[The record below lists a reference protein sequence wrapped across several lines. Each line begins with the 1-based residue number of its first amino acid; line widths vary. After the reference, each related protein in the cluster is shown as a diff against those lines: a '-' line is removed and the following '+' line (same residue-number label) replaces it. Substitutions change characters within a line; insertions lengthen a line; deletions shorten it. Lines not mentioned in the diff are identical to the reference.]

1 MILRMPEYCREF
13 RCIAGKCGDSCCI
26 GWEIDIDSRTAD
38 FYEKVGGEFGERL
51 MSCITN
57 EAPKSFVLGED
68 ERCPFLNE
76 RNLCDIII
84 NLGEEHLCQICNDH
98 PRYYEWFGG
107 VKEGG
112 IGLCCEEAARI
123 ILSQT
128 GAFSFWDRVIPDEV
142 PDEYDEELFDC
153 LFAAREKIISHL
165 ENGSVAF
172 GQRICDVLYYAERL
186 QGAVD
191 NGDFSV
197 PEILTASLS
206 GEGDFKSVLEL
217 FLTLEPIDDKW
228 IPYLQSCIERL
239 DEVRDVWQDF
249 EGENPQTTQY
259 LQNVAIYFTWRY
271 FLKGVFDGEFLS
283 RIKIMAVSAAVIGY
297 LFACEWSEKGT
308 LTHKSCAEIAKNYSK
323 EVEYCEE
330 NIEKLADASYVQA
343 CLSIG
348 SVAGLFCGFHK
359 F

>member
-1 MILRMPEYCREF
+1 MILRMPEYCRKF
-13 RCIAGKCGDSCCI
+13 RCIAGKCSDSCCI
-26 GWEIDIDSRTAD
+26 GWEIDIDSQTAD
-38 FYEKVGGEFGERL
+38 FYEKVGGEFGKRL
-51 MSCITN
+51 MSCITKKT
-57 EAPKSFVLGED
+57 PKSFVLGEN

-84 NLGEEHLCQICNDH
+84 NLGEEHLCQICGEH
-98 PRYYEWFGG
+98 PRYYEWFSG

-172 GQRICDVLYYAERL
+172 GQRICDVLYYAEKL
-186 QGAVD
+186 QDAVD
-191 NGDFSV
+191 NDDYSV
-197 PEILTASLS
+197 PNVVKAGITDT
-206 GEGDFKSVLEL
+206 GDLKSVLEF
-217 FLTLEPIDDKW
+217 FLALEPIDDKW
-228 IPYLQSCIERL
+228 MPYLQSCIGKL
-239 DEVRDVWQDF
+239 DALRDVWEDF
-249 EGENPQTTQY
+249 GRDNPQITQY
-259 LQNVAIYFTWRY
+259 LQNVAVYLVWRY

-283 RIKIMAVSAAVIGY
+283 RIKIMAVSVAVIGY
-297 LFACEWSEKGT
+297 LLACEWSENGA
-308 LTHKSCAEIAKNYSK
+308 LNLNSCAEIAKNYSK

-330 NIEKLADASYVQA
+330 NLEKLADASYEKA
-343 CLSIG
+343 CLSVKSI
-348 SVAGLFCGFHK
+348 SGLFCKFHK